1 MHIPL
6 TSSDPPQPA
15 EAPNDNTAPW
25 RKRLE
30 IGAFAV
36 AVGLLMVNIYQAF
49 STQTA
54 AEAAKSAADTAAAQL
69 ELSERPWVT
78 VNMTITQPK
87 KQRYTGFAA
96 PSLTFNADGT
106 ASFNAFVILKN
117 IGHSVAKAI
126 YVRPQMYP
134 PVFERILTEPMVKQK
149 EWCDKVR
156 GETPDEKQLPS
167 LFPDEVDIE
176 SFSFGM
182 SRSDIE
188 VAKTSGVFGR
198 FHALTPVILGCIN
211 YKSSLSNVVHQTP
224 VLYRLNPVPVDIGT
238 IPASRLE
245 LTKLFAGM
253 GAN

>member
-1 MHIPL
+1 
-6 TSSDPPQPA
+6 
-15 EAPNDNTAPW
+15 
-25 RKRLE
+25 
-30 IGAFAV
+30 
-36 AVGLLMVNIYQAF
+36 
-49 STQTA
+49 
-54 AEAAKSAADTAAAQL
+54 
-69 ELSERPWVT
+69 
-78 VNMTITQPK
+78 
-87 KQRYTGFAA
+87 
-96 PSLTFNADGT
+96 
-106 ASFNAFVILKN
+106 
-117 IGHSVAKAI
+117 
-126 YVRPQMYP
+126 
-134 PVFERILTEPMVKQK
+134 MVKQK